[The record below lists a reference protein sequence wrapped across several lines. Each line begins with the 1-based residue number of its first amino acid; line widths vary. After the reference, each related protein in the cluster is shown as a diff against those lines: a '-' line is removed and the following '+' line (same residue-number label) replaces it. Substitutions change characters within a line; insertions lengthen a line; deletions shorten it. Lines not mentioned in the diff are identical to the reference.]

1 MNLYLEVLS
10 LNTQTWIMIG
20 VFLAMVLVTQIGRKE
35 FTTRNAVLPFILCA
49 ISAFLFIEEIPT
61 SGSNM
66 VALITMTVA
75 GMILG
80 GLMLFTVKVE
90 CDSDNKA
97 YVIAGIPYLSLW
109 IIGLGWRVVLAY
121 FAEDWYPQQFRD
133 FMVSNHL
140 DPNVIAPAFVLFT
153 IAMIVVRTI
162 GITIG
167 IRKNRPNLQIN

>member
-1 MNLYLEVLS
+1 MEVIN

-20 VFLAMVLVTQIGRKE
+20 VFLAIVLFTQIGRKE
-35 FTTRNAVLPFILCA
+35 FTTRNAVLPFIVCA
-49 ISAFLFIEEIPT
+49 ISGFLFVEKIPT

-66 VALITMTVA
+66 VALIIMTVA

-80 GLMLFTVKVE
+80 WIMLFTVKVE
-90 CDSDNKA
+90 CNSDNKA

-109 IIGLGWRVVLAY
+109 ILGLGWRVVLAY
-121 FAEDWYPQQFRD
+121 YAQDWNPQQFIH

-153 IAMIVVRTI
+153 IAMVVVRTI
-162 GITIG
+162 GIVIK
-167 IRKNRPNLQIN
+167 IQRCKRNLQEK